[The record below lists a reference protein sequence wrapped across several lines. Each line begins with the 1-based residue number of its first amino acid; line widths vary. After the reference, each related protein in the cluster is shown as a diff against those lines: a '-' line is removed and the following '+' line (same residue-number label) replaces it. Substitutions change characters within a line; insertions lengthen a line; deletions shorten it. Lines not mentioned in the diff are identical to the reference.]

1 MGMRDTSRSL
11 TVSDNAPEYTVVPVL
26 PYLTHNVA
34 SRKELI
40 FMASGSRRAVVTA
53 IVGNGTLTVLKFA
66 VALPTHSAALMNEAV
81 HSLMDTLNQIFL
93 LIGLVQG
100 ERRADARYAFGHGQK
115 KYLWNLWSAI
125 GLFSI
130 GCGLGLAHAW
140 HAWHELG
147 DVTTRPEFVLGS
159 VRIDLVW
166 LAGLVLLVALVVE
179 AYVLKIAWLEFQ
191 RRAREEEISPW
202 QKLFRPTD
210 PTLLAVVLE
219 DAIAV
224 VGVLLAGSGIALT
237 RLTGNGMWDVGFS
250 IAIALMLG
258 VTAIILGAINMRLLT
273 DVRDREAEGIFDTIA
288 KAHREIER
296 YHDLRSVVV
305 DEANTVL
312 VAEVELREEA
322 VLAGLR
328 REITQHE
335 AALLS
340 ALPQARRDDAEL
352 REYIADRAAVQATLE
367 RTETLIDELEQL
379 MRERCPRVSH
389 ITIEVEGI
397 TPQAAVDALE
407 ETPQQES

>member
-1 MGMRDTSRSL
+1 
-11 TVSDNAPEYTVVPVL
+11 
-26 PYLTHNVA
+26 
-34 SRKELI
+34 
-40 FMASGSRRAVVTA
+40 MASGSRRAVVTA

-66 VALPTHSAALMNEAV
+66 VALPAQSAALMNEAV

-140 HAWHELG
+140 HAWHGLG
-147 DVTTRPEFVLGS
+147 ENPARSEFTLGS
-159 VRIDLVW
+159 FSIDLVW
-166 LAGLVLLVALVVE
+166 LAGVVLVVALVVE
-179 AYVLKIAWLEFQ
+179 AYVLRIVWIEFC
-191 RRAREEEISPW
+191 RRAREQGISVW
-202 QKLFRPTD
+202 KKLFRPTD
-210 PTLLAVVLE
+210 PTLLAVLLE

-224 VGVLLAGSGIALT
+224 IGVLLAGFGIALT
-237 RLTGNGMWDVGFS
+237 RVTGNGIWDVGFS

-273 DVRDREAEGIFDTIA
+273 DVRDREAEAIFDTIS

-296 YHDLRSVVV
+296 YHDLRSIVV

-328 REITQHE
+328 QRISQHE
-335 AALLS
+335 ASLL
-340 ALPQARRDDAEL
+340 ATLPQSRRDDALL
-352 REYIADRAAVQATLE
+352 REYVADRAAVQATLE
-367 RTETLIDELEQL
+367 RTEELIDELEQL
-379 MRERCPRVSH
+379 LRERCPRVSH
-389 ITIEVEGI
+389 ITLEVQGI
-397 TPQAAVDALE
+397 IPDRPLDAAEDISQPE
-407 ETPQQES
+407 F

>member
-1 MGMRDTSRSL
+1 
-11 TVSDNAPEYTVVPVL
+11 
-26 PYLTHNVA
+26 
-34 SRKELI
+34 
-40 FMASGSRRAVVTA
+40 MASGSRRAVVTA

-66 VALPTHSAALMNEAV
+66 VALPTQSAALMNEAV

-100 ERRADARYAFGHGQK
+100 ERQADGRYAFGHGQK

-140 HAWHELG
+140 HAWQELG
-147 DVTTRPEFVLGS
+147 ETTARPDVVLGS
-159 VRIDLVW
+159 LRIDLIW
-166 LAGLVLLVALVVE
+166 LAGVVLLIALIVE
-179 AYVLKIAWLEFQ
+179 AYVLKIAWLEFR
-191 RRAREEEISPW
+191 RRARDEGISTW

-224 VGVLLAGSGIALT
+224 VGVLLAGCGIALT

-258 VTAIILGAINMRLLT
+258 ITAIILGAINMRLLT
-273 DVRDREAEGIFDTIA
+273 DVRDREAEAIFDTIA

-328 REITQHE
+328 KEIAQHE

-367 RTETLIDELEQL
+367 RTETLIDELERL

-397 TPQAAVDALE
+397 TPQAVVDALE

>member
-1 MGMRDTSRSL
+1 
-11 TVSDNAPEYTVVPVL
+11 
-26 PYLTHNVA
+26 
-34 SRKELI
+34 
-40 FMASGSRRAVVTA
+40 MASGSRHAVVTA

-66 VALPTHSAALMNEAV
+66 VALPTQSAALMNEAV

-100 ERRADARYAFGHGQK
+100 GRRADARYAFGHGQK

-140 HAWHELG
+140 HAWQQLG
-147 DVTTRPEFVLGS
+147 QIAVRPELALGS
-159 VRIDLVW
+159 FHIDMIW
-166 LAGLVLLVALVVE
+166 LAGAVLLVALIVE
-179 AYVLKIAWLEFQ
+179 GYVLRIAWIEYRQ
-191 RRAREEEISPW
+191 RAQDEGISTW

-210 PTLLAVVLE
+210 PTLLAVLLE
-219 DAIAV
+219 DAIAII
-224 VGVLLAGSGIALT
+224 GVLLAGFGIALT
-237 RLTGNGMWDVGFS
+237 RVTGNGMWDVGFS

-258 VTAIILGAINMRLLT
+258 VTAVILGAVNMRLLT
-273 DVRDREAEGIFDTIA
+273 DVRDREAEAIFDTIA

-296 YHDLRSVVV
+296 YHDLRSIVV

-322 VLAGLR
+322 MLAGLR
-328 REITQHE
+328 QQISRHE

-340 ALPQARRDDAEL
+340 TVSESRREDTAL
-352 REYIADRAAVQATLE
+352 REYISDRAAVQATLE
-367 RTETLIDELEQL
+367 RTEALIDELEQL

-389 ITIEVEGI
+389 ITLEVEGI
-397 TPQAAVDALE
+397 IPDHAADVPDGIPQPE
-407 ETPQQES
+407 Y

>member
-1 MGMRDTSRSL
+1 
-11 TVSDNAPEYTVVPVL
+11 
-26 PYLTHNVA
+26 
-34 SRKELI
+34 
-40 FMASGSRRAVVTA
+40 
-53 IVGNGTLTVLKFA
+53 
-66 VALPTHSAALMNEAV
+66 
-81 HSLMDTLNQIFL
+81 
-93 LIGLVQG
+93 
-100 ERRADARYAFGHGQK
+100 
-115 KYLWNLWSAI
+115 
-125 GLFSI
+125 
-130 GCGLGLAHAW
+130 
-140 HAWHELG
+140 
-147 DVTTRPEFVLGS
+147 
-159 VRIDLVW
+159 
-166 LAGLVLLVALVVE
+166 
-179 AYVLKIAWLEFQ
+179 
-191 RRAREEEISPW
+191 
-202 QKLFRPTD
+202 
-210 PTLLAVVLE
+210 LAVVLE

-224 VGVLLAGSGIALT
+224 VGVLLAGCGIALT

-273 DVRDREAEGIFDTIA
+273 DVRDREAEAIFDTIA

-328 REITQHE
+328 KEIAQHE

-367 RTETLIDELEQL
+367 RTETLIDELERL

-397 TPQAAVDALE
+397 TPQAAVDVPD